1 MQSGLLF
8 LEDESATLAVGQAL
22 ARSVT
27 GQELITLSGDLG
39 SGKTTLARSLIQ
51 SLGHSGP
58 VKSPT
63 FTLVE
68 TYRIG
73 HLSLAHFDLYR
84 LGDPEELEY
93 LGIRDY
99 LDGSTLCLIEWP
111 EQGQPLLP
119 EADLALTLEHKGRS
133 RQFSWQA
140 NSSLGDTLARELNSL
155 GSKLSAG

>member
-1 MQSGLLF
+1 MQSGSLF
-8 LEDESATLAVGQAL
+8 LENESATLAVGQAL

-51 SLGHSGP
+51 ALGHAGP

-68 TYRIG
+68 TYSIG
-73 HLSLAHFDLYR
+73 QLSLAHFDLYR

-99 LDGSTLCLIEWP
+99 LDGATLCLIEWP

-119 EADLALTLEHKGRS
+119 EADLALTLEHKGRC
-133 RQFSWQA
+133 RHLYWQT
-140 NSSLGDTLARELNSL
+140 NSSLGDSLAQELKSL
-155 GSKLSAG
+155 DTRLSAD